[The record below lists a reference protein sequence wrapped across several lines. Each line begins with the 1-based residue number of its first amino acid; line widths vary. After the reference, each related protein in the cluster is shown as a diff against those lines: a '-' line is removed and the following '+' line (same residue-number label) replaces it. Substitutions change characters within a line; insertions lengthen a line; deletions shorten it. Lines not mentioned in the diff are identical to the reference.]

1 MRFRPGARLLPVL
14 TGFLLFALS
23 AQAQMA
29 NETFGRNRVQYRTF
43 EWQYISSDN
52 FDVYYYDDRRRVATE
67 AAQYLESEFDRIT
80 DLIGYPPYLKTKVF
94 LYNSV
99 TDLQQSNMGML
110 GKQYRVG
117 GETEFIKPY
126 VEIAHP
132 GTLEGFKEE
141 LILKVTDL
149 MVNEMMFGGSLKDMF
164 QNAVLMNLPDWFIDG
179 VSAYAAHGWDAE
191 MDDYARQFVNSKQVN
206 KAFKMSGAEASL
218 IGQSI
223 WNYVVEKYGKASV
236 ANILNYTRV
245 IRNEQKSIYIT
256 LGIPFKQLVADWKR
270 FYGEDQQRISASYIT
285 ASDSLRLIP
294 RHRKTIVY
302 TTMKISPD
310 GRNIAYAENDR
321 GRYTV
326 IVKSLE
332 TGKETTI
339 LNDGN
344 KVFRQTVDT
353 SLPLVSWADGHTLG
367 VIGTRYGQHI
377 FWLYDL
383 TTRSKIPRTLDRFSN
398 IRSLSFSDNGRLAV
412 ISADLDGQNDLY
424 LISTRR
430 DRTRRLTNDLFDDFD
445 PVFIP
450 NTNTLVFS
458 SNRTTDTV
466 NSVRRD
472 FSKAATNYNLF
483 AYNLDT
489 TTNVVSRITNTLSRD
504 YAPKV
509 VDENNIYYLSDQR
522 GIINLFRFNRQ
533 TGVYAQVTNFQSSIK
548 SFDIHAES
556 GVFAAVMVN
565 RTREDVFVYH
575 PFNLE
580 RQIFTPATRRK
591 ETQQVRTLTERR
603 KREVRQG
610 VPLKQLIN
618 ERLQQRKDSLPAEPQ
633 KKVDTLH
640 RQPADSTRVP
650 QGQDSVKLVAPVDSL
665 KASPQMDS
673 LAVDS
678 LRKTRPSAE
687 VNVDDY
693 SFEEEALKQDTV
705 KKPITVTPPPK
716 KEPDVNTDDYKFED
730 EALKAQRPGETFLS
744 RYMKAKEGNRITG
757 PFPYQPKF
765 SYENFS
771 TDFVVDPLRGF
782 SIRLETQMNDIL
794 ENFRIHGGIQ
804 TAFDWKS
811 GDVFGEFHYLK
822 HRVDFSVRYDRKVI
836 FWSQTEESGA
846 SSNVQRQK
854 YSWQRM
860 EFGVSLPLTV
870 RTRVSLKPFTG
881 YTFYEDLGPDQR
893 IVSPPVYRPSKSQWY
908 VGGRAELVFDN
919 SLNNGLNL
927 MEGTRGK
934 LALVHYEGIGNK
946 NASFSQVYLDLRHY
960 QKIYREIVLAVRGYA
975 GNFFGNAPKQYVL
988 GGVDNWFGNVTNY
1001 EGVRNPLYVT
1011 SGYNENLVFTEFATT
1026 LRGFDYATLYG
1037 TSVAM
1042 FNAELRMPLVRALG
1056 GGSTSSGFL
1065 RHMQFTAFYDI
1076 GTSWTGAPPINSEN
1090 SLRTVEVKSGPFTID
1105 LKQYLNPWLYSYGFG
1120 FRSMILGYY
1129 LKFDY
1134 AWPVENYKVKDPRI
1148 MVSVGLDF

>member
-1 MRFRPGARLLPVL
+1 MRFGLYVRIFHVAVGILLLTLTAR
-14 TGFLLFALS
+14 
-23 AQAQMA
+23 AQMA
-29 NETFGRNRVQYRTF
+29 NESYGRNRVQYRTF
-43 EWQYISSDN
+43 EWQYISSEN
-52 FDVYYYDDRRRVATE
+52 FDVYYYEDRRRVATE

-99 TDLQQSNMGML
+99 TDMQQSNMGML

-132 GTLEGFKEE
+132 GNLEGFKEE

-149 MVNEMMFGGSLKDMF
+149 MVHEMMFGGSLKDMF
-164 QNAVLMNLPDWFIDG
+164 QSAVLMNLPDWFIYG
-179 VSAYAAHGWDAE
+179 VSAYAARGWDAE
-191 MDDYARQFVNSKQVN
+191 MDDYARQFVQSKQVN
-206 KAFKMSGAEASL
+206 KAFKLTGAEATL

-270 FYGEDQQRISASYIT
+270 YYGEDQQRISTSYVS

-294 RHRKTIVY
+294 NHRKTIVY

-321 GRYTV
+321 GKYTV
-326 IVKSLE
+326 YVKSLE

-383 TTRSKIPRTLDRFSN
+383 TTRSKIPRPLDRFSN
-398 IRSLSFSDNGRLAV
+398 IRSLNFSDNGRLAV
-412 ISADLDGQNDLY
+412 ISADQDGQNDLY

-445 PVFIP
+445 PAFIP
-450 NTNTLVFS
+450 NSNTLIFS

-466 NSVRRD
+466 NTVRRD

-489 TTNVVSRITNTLSRD
+489 TTNVVSKVTNTLSRD
-504 YAPKV
+504 YAPKA
-509 VDENNIYYLSDQR
+509 VDGNTIYYLSDQR
-522 GIINLFRFNRQ
+522 GIINLFRFNRE
-533 TGVYAQVTNFQSSIK
+533 TGVYAQVTNYQSSIK
-548 SFDIHAES
+548 SFDLHSES

-565 RTREDVFVYH
+565 RTREDIFVYK

-591 ETQQVRTLTERR
+591 ETQQVRNLTERR
-603 KREVRQG
+603 KREVKQG
-610 VPLKQLIN
+610 VTLKQLIN
-618 ERLQQRKDSLPAEPQ
+618 ERLQQKRDSVPPQ
-633 KKVDTLH
+633 PKPDTLN
-640 RQPADSTRVP
+640 RPSPDSIKAASRADTFRRSN
-650 QGQDSVKLVAPVDSL
+650 PVDSL
-665 KASPQMDS
+665 TTDS
-673 LAVDS
+673 AKVAKQPAVI
-678 LRKTRPSAE
+678 
-687 VNVDDY
+687 NVDDY
-693 SFEEEALKQDTV
+693 TFEEAAVKRDTV
-705 KKPITVTPPPK
+705 VKPVLVPVPAT

-730 EALKAQRPGETFLS
+730 EALKAQKPGETFLS
-744 RYMKAKEGNRITG
+744 RYMKAKESNRITG
-757 PFPYQPKF
+757 PFPYQPRF
-765 SYENFS
+765 SYENFA

-794 ENFRIHGGIQ
+794 ENFRIRGGIQ

-822 HRVDFSVRYDRKVI
+822 HRVDFSVRFDRKVI
-836 FWSQTEESGA
+836 FWSQADESGSTA
-846 SSNVQRQK
+846 NVQRQK
-854 YSWQRM
+854 YSWQKL

-881 YTFYEDLGPDQR
+881 YTFYEDLGPEQW
-893 IVSPPVYRPSKSQWY
+893 VVWPPVYQPSKSQWY
-908 VGGRAELVFDN
+908 MGGKAELVFDN
-919 SLNNGLNL
+919 SLNSGLNL

-934 LALVHYEGIGNK
+934 LAIVHYEGVGNK
-946 NASFSQVYLDLRHY
+946 SASFSQVYLDIRHY
-960 QKIYREIVLAVRGYA
+960 QKIYREIVLALRGYA

-988 GGVDNWFGNVTNY
+988 GGVDNWFGNSTNY
-1001 EGVRNPLYVT
+1001 EGVRNPLYVK

-1042 FNAELRMPLVRALG
+1042 FNAELRLPLVRALA

-1076 GTSWTGAPPINSEN
+1076 GTSWTGAAPFSSEN
-1090 SLRTVEVKSGPFTID
+1090 SLRRVEIKSGPFTVD
-1105 LKQYLNPWLYSYGFG
+1105 LKQYLNPWLFSYGFG